1 MFFPINFSE
10 TKLIKIK
17 NNKENVLVLYH
28 KLHNFYQSLN
38 FLLKPFKIKGLLLR
52 IYWSSHW
59 KCSGKKVFLEIAVA
73 IFKNFLKITVKLPC
87 ESMVQVPEN
96 ICEEV
101 QF

>member
-1 MFFPINFSE
+1 MFFPINFPE

-52 IYWSSHW
+52 IY
-59 KCSGKKVFLEIAVA
+59 
-73 IFKNFLKITVKLPC
+73 
-87 ESMVQVPEN
+87 
-96 ICEEV
+96 
-101 QF
+101 